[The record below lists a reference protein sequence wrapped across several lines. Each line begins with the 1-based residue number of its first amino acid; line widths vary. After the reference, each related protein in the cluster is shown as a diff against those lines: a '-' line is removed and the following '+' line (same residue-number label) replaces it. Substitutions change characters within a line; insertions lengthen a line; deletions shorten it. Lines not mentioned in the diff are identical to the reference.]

1 MARNNMKI
9 NFPTNVVNPITYATY
24 MQIID
29 SQPGGQVDAAY
40 AGNTLFPMMKNG
52 KDGAGKKDTHTI
64 GVLIDYGL
72 AKYIDEK
79 KKIVALT
86 HFGKR
91 FLEVFKKC
99 SSENPARME
108 RKEDVDINYNA
119 LMLEILL
126 NWKETVGDKVFYPG
140 ALIIRLLMDERLEYK
155 FNAYE
160 WEFICEN
167 IEFIETS
174 NYDKLVND
182 VIEFRKSGKEIDL
195 KKAHDFCNSLAN
207 SWSLLVKNE
216 EKFYLLREI
225 TKENIKDWRANNRDL
240 LYSID
245 AISENCSSLT
255 ENKGIIETE
264 LTKEWFKSHVDEFDD
279 VLIEAEMQY
288 DDFQSKFAPE
298 VLASLEGEELLRKMF
313 YSGDSNKENL
323 CYYLE
328 FHTKIREL
336 FGSVAGGS
344 AYKFN
349 LFYQKK
355 KASWVTGSSSKPKL
369 LTLDE
374 AIVLGT
380 EIRDA
385 LIRGADI
392 IKGNQDIKDAD
403 GYNNLYNQLFASMGR
418 YINLLWVQK
427 YYHLI
432 FPNMFPVFYNE
443 AWQKHVLDKL
453 DIEPYDSGFVR
464 MGQISLFA
472 NECDIENVVFA
483 QIIYKYCN
491 MIETDDSLDDSDD
504 DGITNNDSDADLP
517 ILSPRSKNNV
527 MPLNFILYGAPGTGK
542 TYATAEYAMAII
554 EGRKVDLSQKSA
566 EERRVLM
573 EKYKTAIKEGRITFT
588 TFHQSYG
595 YEDFIQGLRPD
606 TKNGGFNF
614 VPVDGVF
621 KKIADEAIQHSDK
634 DYVII
639 IDEINR
645 ANISKTFGELITLI
659 EEDKRWGEINAL
671 SVTLPSGQI
680 FAVPNNLFIVGT
692 MNSADKSISLIDAAL
707 RRRFNFIEVVPNAN
721 IVEDAVLKTVLG
733 RLNDELFREL
743 DSTDLLVGHA
753 YFMGKEE
760 KDLCDIINH
769 SIIPLL
775 YEYFYDNSNK
785 VKNILEKAIAGYN
798 FQVTPAKV
806 GRIRLTVKD

>member
-40 AGNTLFPMMKNG
+40 AGNTLFPTMKNG

-72 AKYIDEK
+72 AQYVDDK

-99 SSENPARME
+99 ADDDSGRME
-108 RKEDVDINYNA
+108 RKENVDINYNA

-126 NWKETVGDKVFYPG
+126 NWKEAVGDKIFYPG
-140 ALIIRLLMDERLEYK
+140 ALIIRLLMDERMEYK

-174 NYDKLVND
+174 NYDKLVSD
-182 VIEFRKSGKEIDL
+182 VIAFRKSGQVIDL

-207 SWSLLVKNE
+207 SWALLYKND
-216 EKFYLLREI
+216 EKFYLLREL
-225 TKENIKDWRANNRDL
+225 TKENIKVWQANNRDL
-240 LYSID
+240 IYTI
-245 AISENCSSLT
+245 AASST
-255 ENKGIIETE
+255 QGEGATSSTVVAE
-264 LTKEWFKSHVDEFDD
+264 LTPEWFRAHASEFDD
-279 VLIEAEMQY
+279 ILVEAEIQY
-288 DDFQSKFAPE
+288 DDFQEKFAPE
-298 VLASLEGEELLRKMF
+298 VLSTLSGEELLRKMF

-328 FHTKIREL
+328 FHIKNREL

-355 KASWVTGSSSKPKL
+355 KASWVTGSSAKPKL

-385 LIRGADI
+385 LVKGAEI
-392 IKGNQDIKDAD
+392 IKANQDINDAE
-403 GYNNLYNQLFASMGR
+403 GYNNLYNQLFAAMGR

-432 FPNMFPVFYNE
+432 FPDMFPVFYNE
-443 AWQKHVLDKL
+443 AWQKHVLNKL

-472 NECDIENVVFA
+472 NECDVENVVFA

-491 MIETDDSLDDSDD
+491 MIEDEGEPSGDDVVD
-504 DGITNNDSDADLP
+504 NDTPEAELP
-517 ILSPRSKNNV
+517 TLLPRDKNKI

-554 EGRKVDLSQKSA
+554 EGRKVDLSQKTP
-566 EERRVLM
+566 EERSALM
-573 EKYKTAIKEGRITFT
+573 EKYKAAIKEGRITFT

-606 TKNGGFNF
+606 TKQGGLNF

-621 KKIADEAIQHSDK
+621 KRIVNEAIRNGDK

-645 ANISKTFGELITLI
+645 ANISKVFGELITLI
-659 EEDKRWGEINAL
+659 ESDKRWGEINAL
-671 SVTLPSGQI
+671 SVTLPSGEP

-707 RRRFNFIEVVPNAN
+707 RRRFDFIEVVPNSAIIEN
-721 IVEDAVLKTVLG
+721 EVLRTILD
-733 RLNDELFREL
+733 RLNDYLFKEL

-753 YFMGKEE
+753 YFMGKTED
-760 KDLCDIINH
+760 DLCDIINH
-769 SIIPLL
+769 SIVPLL

-785 VKNILEKAIAGYN
+785 VKNILEKAIEGYN
-798 FQVTPAKV
+798 YQVTPAKV
-806 GRIRLTVKD
+806 GRLKLTVKG